1 MIYAQL
7 ALRRGGSS
15 HLCSYVKVFY
25 PFIINI
31 HLASLHLAPRLRN
44 RGKQ

>member
-1 MIYAQL
+1 MIYKPL

-15 HLCSYVKVFY
+15 YLCSYVKVFY

-31 HLASLHLAPRLRN
+31 FFASLHLALWLRN

>member
-1 MIYAQL
+1 MIYKPL

-15 HLCSYVKVFY
+15 YLCSYVKVFY

-31 HLASLHLAPRLRN
+31 LIFCEPPPSSVAK
-44 RGKQ
+44 KQR